1 MNLASVLIDNFKYA
15 LMGCERFDWLVFSSP
30 IPVSLIGQKNDG
42 DLLASILIS
51 VSWVVANVCERIGS
65 CTSFSRKPLWGS
77 GDNCVNRNWTERSS
91 RTEVFRFRQLAY
103 VTYVRTLTFIG
114 VSIILELCTLTHT
127 PIFSQGFFNVFKIFL
142 VLFTLYCLKA
152 YCYIIDL

>member
-51 VSWVVANVCERIGS
+51 VS
-65 CTSFSRKPLWGS
+65 
-77 GDNCVNRNWTERSS
+77 
-91 RTEVFRFRQLAY
+91 
-103 VTYVRTLTFIG
+103 
-114 VSIILELCTLTHT
+114 
-127 PIFSQGFFNVFKIFL
+127 
-142 VLFTLYCLKA
+142 
-152 YCYIIDL
+152 